1 MENLYDIS
9 KEIRILDSEINR
21 YSFLLESDES
31 TIDNYYLTGDSLFI
45 EADDSNKR
53 PSILASMINAIKRF
67 ITKCKAKFFKLIG
80 SDKYKKYEKE
90 LSENKELANKEVKY
104 NPRTKEFEI
113 LENDTKDINKILE
126 KIKNGTA
133 TDEEILRLEEQV
145 HKHKGLT
152 MAGLAAGA
160 GLAVYTLN
168 KLFHEVRKKQ
178 DEKEKITEQDFQF
191 IYQPSLLDPN
201 KNVFS
206 DDQIRQFQKTFA
218 LVKDN
223 IEERNKLLLDARQKL
238 DSIFDTEMKT
248 LLNEHEKT
256 SKDAKE
262 YAEKQLTVGK
272 KAKNKK
278 EELVNKFKER
288 EERNKDYQ
296 DNYETDHKDKSD
308 EEKQK
313 MAKELRT
320 EIEGNRRYTNRSL
333 KNRAAAVADHTIY
346 RNDYKLQKADEK
358 KHRDT
363 MIKNIRE
370 ENPEFSEKDL
380 KKAYKKKKKEKN
392 KTY

>member
-1 MENLYDIS
+1 
-9 KEIRILDSEINR
+9 
-21 YSFLLESDES
+21 
-31 TIDNYYLTGDSLFI
+31 
-45 EADDSNKR
+45 
-53 PSILASMINAIKRF
+53 
-67 ITKCKAKFFKLIG
+67 
-80 SDKYKKYEKE
+80 
-90 LSENKELANKEVKY
+90 
-104 NPRTKEFEI
+104 
-113 LENDTKDINKILE
+113 
-126 KIKNGTA
+126 
-133 TDEEILRLEEQV
+133 
-145 HKHKGLT
+145 
-152 MAGLAAGA
+152 
-160 GLAVYTLN
+160 
-168 KLFHEVRKKQ
+168 
-178 DEKEKITEQDFQF
+178 
-191 IYQPSLLDPN
+191 
-201 KNVFS
+201 
-206 DDQIRQFQKTFA
+206 
-218 LVKDN
+218 
-223 IEERNKLLLDARQKL
+223 
-238 DSIFDTEMKT
+238 MKT

-278 EELVNKFKER
+278 EELVNKFKKR

-333 KNRAAAVADHTIY
+333 KNRATAVADHTIY

-380 KKAYKKKKKEKN
+380 KKAYKKMKKEKN